1 MKKTRLFSTMASII
15 ASTAVVHLAR
25 AEESS
30 SSLDAHV
37 HGLSELVIAMEGGR
51 LEIEFTS
58 PAINLVGF
66 EHKASSTKDKQAVD
80 RAVLKLRQH
89 KKLFLMSGG
98 GCAHIETS
106 IDIAGLI
113 EAEDH
118 DHAPHK
124 DATEHEHDGH
134 KTNHEEHGETNS
146 HSDVV
151 ASYQYRCENIAELSE
166 LSVGL
171 FETFPGIDKMIAQW
185 VAPTQQ
191 GAATLTVN
199 SSIIKFR

>member
-1 MKKTRLFSTMASII
+1 MKKTRLFSTMALII
-15 ASTAVVHLAR
+15 VSTAVVHLAR

-37 HGLSELVIAMEGGR
+37 HGLSELAIAMEGGG

-66 EHKASSTKDKQAVD
+66 EHKASSAKDRQAVD
-80 RAVLKLRQH
+80 RAVSKLRQH
-89 KKLFLMSGG
+89 KTLFLMSGG

-118 DHAPHK
+118 GHAPHK
-124 DATEHEHDGH
+124 GATKHEHDGH
-134 KTNHEEHGETNS
+134 KTNHEEHRETNS

-191 GAATLTVN
+191 GAATLAVN
-199 SSIIKFR
+199 SPIIKFR